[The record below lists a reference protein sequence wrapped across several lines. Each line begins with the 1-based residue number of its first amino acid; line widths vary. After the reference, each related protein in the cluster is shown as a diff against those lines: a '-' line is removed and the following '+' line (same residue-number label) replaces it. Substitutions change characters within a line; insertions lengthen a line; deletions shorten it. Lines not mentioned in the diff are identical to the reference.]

1 MGKLSVFMAM
11 KRDLAFEFE
20 RELRAVR
27 NLILGVS
34 RLQGTEYTIEMIG
47 SEGFVAG
54 SRARAAF
61 VEAFHAATHE
71 ALVKYAHDLA
81 HECLEHGMDQEIVGS
96 ALGGHPGLSPMVRM
110 MREQPMPQPMHGMP
124 SQQAMPAQQAM
135 PPMPSQQAMP
145 HMPLQQAMPSQ
156 PQSQAQPPMQPGQSG
171 PMPAAEGGNTVRLCA

>member
-34 RLQGTEYTIEMIG
+34 RVSGTDYTIELIG
-47 SEGFVAG
+47 SDGFVAG

-81 HECLEHGMDQEIVGS
+81 HECLEHGMDQDIVGS
-96 ALGGHPGLSPMVRM
+96 ALGGHPGLAPTVRM
-110 MREQPMPQPMHGMP
+110 MREQTMPQQPHPLHAQAPMQAPPGMPPQQVMQPQPPMH
-124 SQQAMPAQQAM
+124 
-135 PPMPSQQAMP
+135 
-145 HMPLQQAMPSQ
+145 
-156 PQSQAQPPMQPGQSG
+156 AQPPLQPV
-171 PMPAAEGGNTVRLCA
+171 PMPAAEAGNPVRLSVCA

>member
-34 RLQGTEYTIEMIG
+34 RLSGSEYTIELYG
-47 SEGFVAG
+47 NEGFVAG

-81 HECLEHGMDQEIVGS
+81 HECLEHGMDQDMVGS
-96 ALGGHPGLSPMVRM
+96 ALGGHPSLHPLRAL
-110 MREQPMPQPMHGMP
+110 REQFEQLQQQAQQQQQMQQPM
-124 SQQAMPAQQAM
+124 AMPM
-135 PPMPSQQAMP
+135 PPMPQHHQHA
-145 HMPLQQAMPSQ
+145 SQ
-156 PQSQAQPPMQPGQSG
+156 PQAH
-171 PMPAAEGGNTVRLCA
+171 AEGNTVRLAVCA

>member
-34 RLQGTEYTIEMIG
+34 RLSGSEYTIELYG
-47 SEGFVAG
+47 NEGFVAG

-61 VEAFHAATHE
+61 IEAFHAATHE

-81 HECLEHGMDQEIVGS
+81 HECLEHGMDQDMVGS
-96 ALGGHPGLSPMVRM
+96 ALGGNPSLHPLRAL
-110 MREQPMPQPMHGMP
+110 REQFEQLQQQAQQQQQMQQPM
-124 SQQAMPAQQAM
+124 AMPM
-135 PPMPSQQAMP
+135 PPMPQHHQHAPQQQA
-145 HMPLQQAMPSQ
+145 H
-156 PQSQAQPPMQPGQSG
+156 
-171 PMPAAEGGNTVRLCA
+171 AEGNTVRLAVCA

>member
-1 MGKLSVFMAM
+1 MGKLSVFLAM

-34 RLQGTEYTIEMIG
+34 RISGSEYTIELHG
-47 SEGFVAG
+47 NEGFVAG

-81 HECLEHGMDQEIVGS
+81 HECLEHGMDQNIVGG
-96 ALGGHPGLSPMVRM
+96 ALGGFQPM
-110 MREQPMPQPMHGMP
+110 MRPMMPQGMPMPQQMPMAPMP
-124 SQQAMPAQQAM
+124 VAPVQHQQPAPQQAQGAEA
-135 PPMPSQQAMP
+135 A
-145 HMPLQQAMPSQ
+145 
-156 PQSQAQPPMQPGQSG
+156 PG
-171 PMPAAEGGNTVRLCA
+171 VRLAACA